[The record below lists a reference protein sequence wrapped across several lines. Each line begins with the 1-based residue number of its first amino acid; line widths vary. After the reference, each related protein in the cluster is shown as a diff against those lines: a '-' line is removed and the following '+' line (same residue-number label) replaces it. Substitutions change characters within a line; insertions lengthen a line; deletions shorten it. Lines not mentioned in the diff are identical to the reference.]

1 MTQTDRSRRRVLGV
15 IGAAAV
21 AGALGARLPVPHRA
35 AAQATG
41 GWNKDAFNAKSVDET
56 IKAIG
61 ARGTTPTKDVAWGS
75 TPEIAENGA
84 VVPIS
89 VQSKVPGTTA
99 IAIIIEKNPNKLAAN
114 FQFPDGTQPA
124 LTTRVKLQE
133 SSNVYALIRTKDE
146 KFFLASR
153 EIKVTLGGCGG

>member
-1 MTQTDRSRRRVLGV
+1 MAELNRGRRRALGV

-21 AGALGARLPVPHRA
+21 AGAIGARLPFPRQA
-35 AAQATG
+35 AAQGAS
-41 GWNKDAFNAKSVDET
+41 WNKDAFGAKTVDET
-56 IKAIG
+56 IKAMG
-61 ARGTTPTKDVAWGS
+61 AKGTTPTKDVAWGS

-89 VQSKVPGTTA
+89 VQSKLPGTTA

-114 FQFPDGTQPA
+114 FLIPDGTQPS

-146 KFFLASR
+146 KFYLAQR